1 MTIHYK
7 PAPIKTISPQLAYY
21 YRQKE
26 SGAETYYSRCQ
37 QMKPNLQNIVQKDKL
52 NPTQLRR
59 MGGIGYTTR
68 EREEGEASSNGIDL
82 MKQPRYKPAKHL
94 DARSGIAQ

>member
-1 MTIHYK
+1 
-7 PAPIKTISPQLAYY
+7 
-21 YRQKE
+21 
-26 SGAETYYSRCQ
+26 
-37 QMKPNLQNIVQKDKL
+37 
-52 NPTQLRR
+52 

-94 DARSGIAQ
+94 DARSGIAR

>member
-7 PAPIKTISPQLAYY
+7 PDPIKTISPQLAYY
-21 YRQKE
+21 YRRKE

-37 QMKPNLQNIVQKDKL
+37 NMKPNPPNIVQKDKL
-52 NPTQLRR
+52 NYTQLRR

-68 EREEGEASSNGIDL
+68 EREEGEALSAGINL
-82 MKQPRYKPAKHL
+82 MKQPTYKPSKHM
-94 DARSGIAQ
+94 DARVGIAK